1 MGELHSPESADRTP
15 GHGVSRRNLVL
26 SVVAGVGGVALAS
39 LAACTPAAPTSSPQA
54 PSPTSQAASSTPQ
67 AASSSS
73 QTSNNSVLGP
83 KRTIV
88 WAIAAIAPWN
98 EPVDVGFN
106 DAAQTY
112 GWTYNKIGVPIAQY
126 SDASHVDTIKR
137 AILTKP
143 DILVTSWWVKGVK
156 DVMAEAQQ
164 AGIFCLCNDA
174 DNFPEDRKSLGIAW
188 IGTDGYANGR
198 NLAQRMLQTLGSN
211 GTKSGVIVFGNP
223 FPGNENIEV
232 RAKGMQ
238 AAIDAWNSANGT
250 SFTLDNFADKSD
262 ADAPTSSG
270 LYQAKL
276 TQLGTN
282 LVAAAGVATGWP
294 SLIIDVLSSKGSKPG
309 QIVLGAFRADPPA
322 RKGLH
327 DGWIVAS
334 ADESLYPAGYL
345 TATLAWQY
353 FQRSIAPRD
362 YATGGS
368 LIDNSNIAAIDQR
381 ESVITNLSKQYG
393 VRLS

>member
-1 MGELHSPESADRTP
+1 MSQST
-15 GHGVSRRNLVL
+15 
-26 SVVAGVGGVALAS
+26 LAS
-39 LAACTPAAPTSSPQA
+39 TTRRRPTAGPITRLVYPSRNIPTPHTWIQSS
-54 PSPTSQAASSTPQ
+54 
-67 AASSSS
+67 
-73 QTSNNSVLGP
+73 G
-83 KRTIV
+83 
-88 WAIAAIAPWN
+88 
-98 EPVDVGFN
+98 
-106 DAAQTY
+106 
-112 GWTYNKIGVPIAQY
+112 
-126 SDASHVDTIKR
+126 

-143 DILVTSWWVKGVK
+143 DVLVTSWWVKGVK
-156 DVMAEAQQ
+156 DVM
-164 AGIFCLCNDA
+164 
-174 DNFPEDRKSLGIAW
+174 
-188 IGTDGYANGR
+188 
-198 NLAQRMLQTLGSN
+198 LQTLGSN
-211 GTKSGVIVFGNP
+211 GKKSGVIVFGNP
-223 FPGNENIEV
+223 FPGNDNIEA
-232 RAKGMQ
+232 RARGMQ
-238 AAIDAWNSANGT
+238 AAIDVWNSANGT

-262 ADAPTSSG
+262 ADARTSSG
-270 LYQAKL
+270 LYQAKV

-294 SLIIDVLSSKGSKPG
+294 TIVTDILSSKGSKPG

-334 ADESLYPAGYL
+334 ADESLYPAGYV

-368 LIDNSNIAAIDQR
+368 VIDNSNIAAIDQR